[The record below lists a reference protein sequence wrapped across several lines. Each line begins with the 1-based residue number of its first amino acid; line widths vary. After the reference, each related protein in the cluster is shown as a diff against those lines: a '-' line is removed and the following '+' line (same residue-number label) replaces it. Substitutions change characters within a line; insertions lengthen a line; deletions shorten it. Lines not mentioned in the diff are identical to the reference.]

1 MAITGHLLQLKQP
14 GPWTLS
20 SKSLDS
26 VRAAQPK
33 QCRSRFEA
41 ILGPVSTVQFGSE
54 RLRHGFGGR
63 DGFCNLGFGGRAV
76 AVAAAAAPA
85 SGEGETEERAA
96 EVLVDEVEQEEEN
109 SNFPAEFKELIV
121 DRGDPPN
128 LYLYAA
134 GFVVVV
140 LMRNV
145 ILQEFARWGINLARI
160 ALYIGQ
166 GITLGVGKLMD
177 VGAEPIALL
186 TELASWATTIVGNV
200 YTLIV
205 DAPSGSLA
213 TTLFLSLAVLSIGD
227 AATSK
232 VTGSRSQLVGIA
244 AAIGL
249 AGILEVIPAD
259 IMLFGLVSLTVYA
272 NFIQKADLV
281 TVFMPAT
288 VTFVAIASP
297 LVRAAAF
304 GLFLAISIYA
314 NWKSARQPEQTPSE
328 VVASKRLSPVFL
340 AIAAS
345 ICISLSAR
353 FLSLRAVKWLLLRSA

>member
-1 MAITGHLLQLKQP
+1 
-14 GPWTLS
+14 
-20 SKSLDS
+20 
-26 VRAAQPK
+26 
-33 QCRSRFEA
+33 
-41 ILGPVSTVQFGSE
+41 
-54 RLRHGFGGR
+54 
-63 DGFCNLGFGGRAV
+63 
-76 AVAAAAAPA
+76 
-85 SGEGETEERAA
+85 
-96 EVLVDEVEQEEEN
+96 
-109 SNFPAEFKELIV
+109 
-121 DRGDPPN
+121 
-128 LYLYAA
+128 
-134 GFVVVV
+134 
-140 LMRNV
+140 
-145 ILQEFARWGINLARI
+145 
-160 ALYIGQ
+160 
-166 GITLGVGKLMD
+166 MD

-186 TELASWATTIVGNV
+186 TELATWATTTVGTL

-205 DAPSGSLA
+205 DAPAGSLA

-227 AATSK
+227 AATSN
-232 VTGSRSQLVGIA
+232 VTGSRSQLVGTA
-244 AAIGL
+244 AGIGL

-259 IMLFGLVSLTVYA
+259 LMLFGLVVLTAYA

-288 VTFVAIASP
+288 VVFVAIASP

-328 VVASKRLSPVFL
+328 EVASKRLSPVFL